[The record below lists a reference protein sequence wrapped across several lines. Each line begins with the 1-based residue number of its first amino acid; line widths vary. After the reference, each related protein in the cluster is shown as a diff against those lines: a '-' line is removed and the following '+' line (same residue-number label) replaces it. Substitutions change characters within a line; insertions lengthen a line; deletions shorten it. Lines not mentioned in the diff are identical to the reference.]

1 MNLHRRF
8 PKVFSCSKVTTLSF
22 QPSTGSVVV
31 GWLRQSRAISN
42 GCKRMGT
49 RAALCIA
56 GRRCFCTL
64 PSLHRRKAAEM
75 LLLARSIYKESVSQ
89 WLEQHRAQAQTAAAL
104 RKYSIGAEC
113 GVRQML
119 QPA

>member
-1 MNLHRRF
+1 
-8 PKVFSCSKVTTLSF
+8 
-22 QPSTGSVVV
+22 
-31 GWLRQSRAISN
+31 
-42 GCKRMGT
+42 
-49 RAALCIA
+49 
-56 GRRCFCTL
+56 
-64 PSLHRRKAAEM
+64 M